1 MPTGFGSANVA
12 GFLTLLQI
20 ACGRIGTP
28 AICCRLVYCAEG
40 KVSVT
45 VLPEV
50 LTLLI
55 ASPPRLIDA
64 FFFTRL

>member
-1 MPTGFGSANVA
+1 MPTGFGSAYVA

-28 AICCRLVYCAEG
+28 ATSCRLVYCAEE

-50 LTLLI
+50 LTLLMG
-55 ASPPRLIDA
+55 SPPRLMDA